1 MKRDPRIEGA
11 WAVLP
16 DPEPAPDVGMTAVTS
31 SAKDEGPN
39 ALVDD
44 PFAEFCRPKL
54 AVLLGSLKLDVTYER
69 AVGNYLYRRTERTAD
84 ELVSV
89 LDLVG
94 GFGAALLGHNH
105 PELASTMVSAIQSGV
120 PVMAQGG
127 NRRAA
132 GELARKLNQLVKTAG
147 HYYCIFTNSGAESV
161 EAALKHA
168 YKVRFDV
175 VRRHY
180 EDVTRKLHDVVRQA
194 EQTGITPELP
204 GGRTDIAKLRDDL
217 DEHNLAQLQ
226 AFQDGP
232 TVFALKGGFHGK
244 TSSALKVTFNRSYRE
259 GFEGLSAIRP
269 VFLDPDRPEL
279 MTDLAMEARIEFM
292 VTVVEGE
299 RLVIRRETESKVI
312 ALILE
317 VILGEGGIRPVPEN
331 SLATLAR
338 LHGAL
343 GIPYILD
350 EIQTGCGRTGSVF
363 GWHDTALRAI
373 EPDYIVL
380 SKALGGGMVKI
391 GATMIHEG
399 VHDPD
404 FGVLHTSTFAE
415 DELSCV
421 VASRTLDII
430 TREGGKVLQEVRAK
444 GARLLEELRALCARH
459 PRVFRE
465 ARGRGLMLGLE
476 FQDLEESGPLFRYAA
491 KQGFL
496 SLLVASYLL
505 EYHRIRILAPLTT
518 LLKGNPGKRRS
529 AVLRV
534 QPPVTVTR
542 DETDRF
548 LAALDE
554 VARIIEANQEGY
566 LVGHLF
572 GETPWPEQRQSPS
585 ARPVEWPAP
594 KARVTF
600 DARVGFLMHPT
611 SLSLLIEFYFP
622 SFLHQPQA
630 WTRLAAWW
638 DKLCRFL
645 EPDLLHRAYV
655 QHDGFVLEANVICI
669 PYLPETMISIYKTGK
684 RSEVVSEGRRR
695 LQELQDRIQ
704 EGLIVARDLGDE
716 MVPTSI
722 VGLGAYTSIVTDQ
735 GAVLNDYEIPITTGN
750 AYTVGLLVQ
759 GVEVAAKAK
768 GMDLVCATAAVVG
781 AAGNIGSALATILAT
796 RCRRLVLVGRRG
808 SSSSTRL
815 AAASLACIEEARN
828 AGRDLEVSQA
838 TTLDAIKHCDIVVV
852 ATNSSDAR
860 LISPT
865 HVKAGAIVLSASVPS
880 NLSLLFRNHLDNH
893 VVFDGGY
900 ARLPVGNEIRFV
912 GMPGNGLAFGC
923 LSETLLTAFEGD
935 MQSFAKGAL
944 SRGQIARTLALAER
958 HGFELGEFRLGKH
971 ISWPTRAARE
981 SFPVALKATKGS

>member
-1 MKRDPRIEGA
+1 MP
-11 WAVLP
+11 LT
-16 DPEPAPDVGMTAVTS
+16 VG
-31 SAKDEGPN
+31 
-39 ALVDD
+39 
-44 PFAEFCRPKL
+44 
-54 AVLLGSLKLDVTYER
+54 
-69 AVGNYLYRRTERTAD
+69 
-84 ELVSV
+84 
-89 LDLVG
+89 
-94 GFGAALLGHNH
+94 
-105 PELASTMVSAIQSGV
+105 
-120 PVMAQGG
+120 
-127 NRRAA
+127 
-132 GELARKLNQLVKTAG
+132 TAG
-147 HYYCIFTNSGAESV
+147 HIDHGKTWLV
-161 EAALKHA
+161 RALTGKDTD
-168 YKVRFDV
+168 RLP
-175 VRRHY
+175 
-180 EDVTRKLHDVVRQA
+180 EEQA
-194 EQTGITPELP
+194 RGISIELGYAPLELP

-217 DEHNLAQLQ
+217 DEHNLTQLQ
-226 AFQDGP
+226 AFQEGP
-232 TVFALKGGFHGK
+232 VVFALKGGFHGK

-279 MTDLAMEARIEFM
+279 LADLAMDARIEFLA
-292 VTVVEGE
+292 TVVEGG
-299 RLVIRRETESKVI
+299 RVVIKREAESKAI

-317 VILGEGGIRPVPEN
+317 VILGEGGIRPVPED

-338 LHGAL
+338 LHGTL

-350 EIQTGCGRTGSVF
+350 EIQTGCGRAGSVF

-391 GATMIHEG
+391 GTAMIHER

-415 DELSCV
+415 DELSCT
-421 VASRTLDII
+421 VASRSLDII
-430 TREGGKVLQEVRAK
+430 TREGGKVLQDVRKK
-444 GARLLEELRALCARH
+444 GARLLEEMRALCARH

-476 FQDLEESGPLFRYAA
+476 FQGLEESGPLFRYAA

-505 EYHRIRILAPLTT
+505 EHHRIRVLAPITT

-534 QPPVTVTR
+534 QPPVTVTQE
-542 DETDRF
+542 ETDRF

-554 VARIIEANQEGY
+554 VARIIEANQEGC
-566 LVGHLF
+566 LVGHMF
-572 GETPWPEQRQSPS
+572 GEAPSPEQRRSPTV
-585 ARPVEWPAP
+585 RPVEWPSP
-594 KARVTF
+594 KTRVKF
-600 DARVGFLMHPT
+600 DARIGFLMHPT

-622 SFLHQPQA
+622 SFLHQPTT
-630 WTRLAAWW
+630 WPRLAAWW

-645 EPDLLHRAYV
+645 EPDLVHRAYV
-655 QHDGFVLEANVICI
+655 QHDGFVIETNIICI
-669 PYLPETMISIYKTGK
+669 PYLPETMISIYKAGK
-684 RSEVVSEGRRR
+684 RSGNVGEERRR

-759 GVEVAAKAK
+759 GVEAAARAK
-768 GMDLVCATAAVVG
+768 GLDLASATAAVVG
-781 AAGNIGSALATILAT
+781 ATGNIGSSLATILAT

-808 SSSSTRL
+808 PSSSTRL
-815 AAASLACIEEARN
+815 AATSRACIQEARN
-828 AGRDLEVSQA
+828 AERDLEVSQA
-838 TTLDAIKHCDIVVV
+838 TSLDAIKDCDIVVV

-860 LISPT
+860 LISPS
-865 HVKAGAIVLSASVPS
+865 HVRADSIVVSASVPS
-880 NLSLLFRNHLDNH
+880 NLSVLFRDRLDNH

-900 ARLPVGNEIRFV
+900 ARLPAGNEIGFL
-912 GMPGNGLAFGC
+912 GMPADDLAYGC

-935 MQSFAKGAL
+935 TQSFAKGAL

-958 HGFELGEFRLGKH
+958 YGFELGEFRLGNH
-971 ISWPTRAARE
+971 ISWPTITAR
-981 SFPVALKATKGS
+981 KAWHVPT